1 MDGKKNNRKEMRIL
15 TYWFEKDAKNNA
27 PMPDGLTEH
36 EAQIYSFLR
45 NLYWSLQR
53 GVITTEQ
60 AQKEKNQTLKKM
72 EKGREAR

>member
-27 PMPDGLTEH
+27 PMPDNLTEQ
-36 EAQIYSFLR
+36 EALIYSFLR

-53 GVITTEQ
+53 GLITS
-60 AQKEKNQTLKKM
+60 
-72 EKGREAR
+72 